1 MKLKLIGSTRE
12 IDSTSEIMKIFN
24 NIMNTMNTRFNLEN
38 KLKLLASTSETDTT
52 QELMNLYNQIF
63 DAIGSLIPFDYKL
76 ESTTEIDSN
85 QEYMNVLNRIISTL
99 QGLGNISDLLYH
111 HC

>member
-1 MKLKLIGSTRE
+1 
-12 IDSTSEIMKIFN
+12 
-24 NIMNTMNTRFNLEN
+24 MNTRFNLEN

-63 DAIGSLIPFDYKL
+63 DAIGSLIPFDYKI
-76 ESTTEIDSN
+76 ESTSDIDSIR
-85 QEYMNVLNRIISTL
+85 EMFNVFNRIISTL
-99 QGLGNISDLLYH
+99 QGIGNILVSLYH